1 MEVFGSFEADD
12 IVREGNFGVVMS
24 ARRAGTRDRRFAI
37 KVFRPPELSMDEQQ
51 IAEDT
56 ELFLKAAEAQ
66 RKAHAAGGA
75 GGAAWAPIYES
86 GTCAGGAWYATD
98 LMQCSFEMLRIMQK
112 EVEADHLR
120 RVIEAIVQGLG
131 ALKSA
136 AGRPHG
142 NLRERNVLVTG
153 REDLMRARI
162 VLCDPALRN
171 RGVED
176 EQRDARDLG
185 NLIHQLVLHRPF
197 QNLADWPLQSS
208 ERWQRMGK
216 AGEQWLELTN
226 RLIDPTKTAKPTIE
240 EISASLPGGALKAA
254 PAKKGPD
261 PQAQRAAQE
270 EAARQEAARRKEQ
283 EARAEAE
290 RRQREA
296 QAAAE
301 RKAAEERAERD
312 RIERER
318 QERERQEKERAE
330 KERLE
335 KERAER
341 ERLAKEKK
349 EAEAAAEKARQA
361 EEKKKAEAAA
371 AAEKARV
378 ADEKKKA
385 EDERRRIEQEAKEK
399 AAREKK
405 EKEAAER
412 KADAERAAR
421 LKAEQEE
428 ARRIA
433 AEKQKQKQE
442 LEAQRA
448 RDAAPR
454 PQEAS
459 ASAPVAEPVAEPP
472 VQRAA
477 AAKPAKTGGNKGV
490 VIGVSAAALVALG
503 VGGWILMSG
512 GKKDTL
518 NQSTQTPTIAQ
529 LRESAGASLPAT
541 DEIDALLRKVADDRI
556 NAGMADA
563 SPLQQAAREAVQGA
577 AGTLDPTLAADSAR
591 EQLTRTAKDT
601 IRASLVAAAE
611 TSPVEGDG
619 LSSLVD
625 SVVAKVNQQ
634 MPGGKEENVRQ
645 VSVDAV
651 EQLAR
656 SRWNDVVGVAVE
668 AKLAGAFTSVG
679 IAAVDAGMLE
689 WQRRHDEAVRVTPPT
704 EPPVKPPPPPGDEPT
719 PEEINGLINTAA
731 GINTELDTGAGGDDF
746 GKAARQ
752 AYDAL
757 AGQKWFSR
765 VQNND
770 AVRRARERIEFLE
783 TMSSA
788 VDAGEIFQRGQ
799 QAASQAVGASE
810 LVAVW
815 NRVGAIEAPVA
826 LDQLVAVRSATTDE
840 ALLSRFSPAA
850 RQAVQGAVEDACV
863 KVWQRAAVA
872 AKTDLDIDGV
882 RKQKT
887 ALAIPGAVEQ
897 QSPAIVF
904 NFSLRDLK
912 AKLAAADQTSIDA
925 RKAAA
930 NEFLAKVD
938 DAVAAAVGA
947 AAAEPVRWAKEIR
960 DFEPPPPVVDFAQAG
975 PGLAGWQPQA
985 DAGGARVTYSLG
997 GQSVVFH
1004 RVGDAYLS
1012 ETEVP
1017 VSMFIRVANE
1027 QGVYNDIK
1035 GNCRDLPRGL
1045 KVWFASGASVAKA
1058 TRLVANQKILN
1069 PVQWAG
1075 LPAAELEPKD
1085 DWPVQWVGARAA
1097 MVIAGRMGCRLPTA
1111 EEWQAAEKQDG
1122 GARANLR
1129 DDAFQRVLASARAF
1143 PNNDMFPDDG
1153 ARDARGA
1160 DVADFA
1166 DADGVPF
1173 FAAVDWGDG
1182 ARWRN
1187 LRGNVAEWVIM
1198 SAPPTAAAPRTLADA
1213 TALRLEYG
1221 VAGGSALG
1229 PPGDKELVHRDRSPY
1244 QGYSDVGF
1252 RLAFS
1257 APSASAGQGSID
1269 EQVRSLLAA
1278 EYR

>member
-24 ARRAGTRDRRFAI
+24 ARRAGTKDRRFAI

-136 AGRPHG
+136 AGRSHG

-349 EAEAAAEKARQA
+349 EAEAAAAAEKARQA

-385 EDERRRIEQEAKEK
+385 EDERRRREQEAKEK
-399 AAREKK
+399 AAREQK

-448 RDAAPR
+448 KDAAPR

-512 GKKDTL
+512 GKKDTP
-518 NQSTQTPTIAQ
+518 NQTPPFREPGPPKEPPPPPQTTPTIAQ

-541 DEIDALLRKVADDRI
+541 VEIDALLRKVADDRI

-563 SPLQQAAREAVQGA
+563 SPLQRAAREAVLGA
-577 AGTLDPTLAADSAR
+577 AGTLDATLAADTAR
-591 EQLTRTAKDT
+591 AQLTKTANDT
-601 IRASLVAAAE
+601 IRASLVAAAG
-611 TSPVEGDG
+611 TSPVERDG

-634 MPGGKEENVRQ
+634 MPGGKAENVRQ
-645 VSVDAV
+645 LSVDAV

-656 SRWNDVVGVAVE
+656 SRWKDVVTAAVE
-668 AKLAGAFTSVG
+668 AKLAGAFASVG
-679 IAAVDAGMLE
+679 VAAVDEVMADWPE
-689 WQRRHDEAVRVTPPT
+689 
-704 EPPVKPPPPPGDEPT
+704 DEPSQADLD
-719 PEEINGLINTAA
+719 GLINTAA
-731 GINTELDTGAGGDDF
+731 GINTELDTGASGADF

-783 TMSSA
+783 AMSSA
-788 VDAGEIFQRGQ
+788 VDAGEILQRGQ

>member
-24 ARRAGTRDRRFAI
+24 ARRAGTKDRRFAI

-136 AGRPHG
+136 AGRSHG

-240 EISASLPGGALKAA
+240 EISASLPGGAVKAA

-261 PQAQRAAQE
+261 PQTQRAAQE

-330 KERLE
+330 
-335 KERAER
+335 R

-349 EAEAAAEKARQA
+349 EAEAAAAAEKARQA

-563 SPLQQAAREAVQGA
+563 SPLQRAAREAVLGT
-577 AGTLDPTLAADSAR
+577 AGTLDATLAADTAR
-591 EQLTRTAKDT
+591 AQLTKTANDT
-601 IRASLVAAAE
+601 IRDSLVAAAG
-611 TSPVEGDG
+611 TSPVERDG

-634 MPGGKEENVRQ
+634 MPGGEEENVRQ

-656 SRWNDVVGVAVE
+656 SRWKDVVTAAVE

-704 EPPVKPPPPPGDEPT
+704 EPPVKPPAPPPPPPEDEPLQADLD
-719 PEEINGLINTAA
+719 GLINTAA
-731 GINTELDTGAGGDDF
+731 GINTELDTGAGGADF

-783 TMSSA
+783 AMSSA

-850 RQAVQGAVEDACV
+850 RQAVQGTVQDACV
-863 KVWQRAAVA
+863 KVWQRAALA
-872 AKTDLDIDGV
+872 ARTDNDIDGV
-882 RKQKT
+882 RNQKT
-887 ALAIPGAVEQ
+887 ALAIPDSVEQ
-897 QSPAIVF
+897 QSPPIVF
-904 NFSLRDLK
+904 NFALRDLK

-1027 QGVYNDIK
+1027 QGVYNDIRS
-1035 GNCRDLPRGL
+1035 NCSDPPLGL
-1045 KVWFASGASVAKA
+1045 KVWFARGAAV
-1058 TRLVANQKILN
+1058 TRARMLVVNQKIPN

-1075 LPAAELEPKD
+1075 LPAGALEPKD
-1085 DWPVQWVGARAA
+1085 EWPVQWVGARAA
-1097 MVIAGRMGCRLPTA
+1097 MVIAGRVGCRLPTA
-1111 EEWQAAEKQDG
+1111 EEWRAAAQQDG
-1122 GARANLR
+1122 GAPANLR
-1129 DDAFQRVLASARAF
+1129 DDAFKRVLDSARAF
-1143 PNNDMFPDDG
+1143 PNNDMFPDAG
-1153 ARDARGA
+1153 ARDAQGA
-1160 DVADFA
+1160 AAGDFA
-1166 DADGVPF
+1166 GSDGVPF
-1173 FAAVDWGDG
+1173 FAPVDWGDG

-1187 LRGNVAEWVIM
+1187 LRGNVAEWVIT
-1198 SAPPTAAAPRTLADA
+1198 SAPAAAPAPRTLADA
-1213 TALRLEYG
+1213 TALRLQYG

-1229 PPGDKELVHRDRSPY
+1229 PPGDQNNVIDVRGANASF
-1244 QGYSDVGF
+1244 SDVGF